1 MLTDEKIQQVVSRV
15 LRERFGASGLLNS
28 DVIADEDYDGIPIL
42 RVLAHFDRPVAN
54 VNDLV
59 RAVDAIR
66 AELLKMGE
74 DRYVFLTHDYPQPD
88 DELDEDDDITTRA
101 AHR

>member
-1 MLTDEKIQQVVSRV
+1 MLTNEKIQQVVSDI
-15 LRERFGASGLLNS
+15 LRERFGDLGLLNTE
-28 DVIADEDYDGIPIL
+28 VACDEDYDGTSII
-42 RVLAHFDRPVAN
+42 RVQAHFDRPVAK
-54 VNDLV
+54 VDDLV

-88 DELDEDDDITTRA
+88 NELDEDDDIVAGA